1 MTCDVTFLLGD
12 DGLFAELGYT
22 GMTRGREANRLYT
35 VRGASDHGRG
45 GEETDELA
53 HIKKALS
60 TSHAQTAA
68 SDLLQSVDSVAPK
81 SKGMRI

>member
-1 MTCDVTFLLGD
+1 MTCDAAFLLGD

-22 GMTRGREANRLYT
+22 GLTRGREANRLYT
-35 VRGASDHGRG
+35 VRGAWDHGRR

-68 SDLLQSVDSVAPK
+68 TDLLQSVDSVAPK